1 MSFVVDMTSRER
13 NYFEK
18 SVFAKRNVE
27 AEMYLNA
34 NVSADLA
41 VTSSTVSVTENFGDE
56 TVLSVNLSKSSAKT
70 MSEGLDQ
77 LLKLNLK
84 QSTPNTLHVNEIV
97 TLQSNSPADMHNR
110 RNSMN
115 QKGVVMEEYE
125 FPLIDDRISGLSSAM
140 LSSSRVIATNVIEE
154 ILEGP

>member
-56 TVLSVNLSKSSAKT
+56 TVLSLNLSKSSAKT
-70 MSEGLDQ
+70 MPEGLDQ
-77 LLKLNLK
+77 LL
-84 QSTPNTLHVNEIV
+84 
-97 TLQSNSPADMHNR
+97 
-110 RNSMN
+110 
-115 QKGVVMEEYE
+115 
-125 FPLIDDRISGLSSAM
+125 
-140 LSSSRVIATNVIEE
+140 
-154 ILEGP
+154 